1 MTLREP
7 AVLVDLLGD
16 TRASIVDQLRRQT
29 QSVAELAAALQ
40 LSEVAIRRHLHV
52 LERDGLIEAE
62 TVRRDGPG
70 RPSSVY
76 ALTDRAHRLFPDNSA
91 QLAIELLT
99 YLEEEHGHEA
109 LLGFMRWRATRQGGR
124 YAMAL
129 DGIAGSDGAERLAE
143 LLSEDGYLAEA
154 EQVTDADG
162 RTVLELTQGHCAIK
176 EIAEQHPEICA
187 YETQL
192 FSELLGTTVSREK
205 TIAGGAPA
213 CVCHITDDP
222 DDTDDARK
230 A

>member
-7 AVLVDLLGD
+7 AVLVDLLGE
-16 TRASIVDQLRRQT
+16 TRASIVDQLRRQA
-29 QSVAELAAALQ
+29 QSVAELAVALD
-40 LSEVAIRRHLHV
+40 LSEVAIRRHLQV
-52 LERDGLIEAE
+52 LERDGLVQGE

-70 RPSSVY
+70 RPSALY
-76 ALTDRAHRLFPDNSA
+76 ALTDRADRLFPDNSA
-91 QLAIELLT
+91 QLAIELLN
-99 YLEEEHGHEA
+99 YLEDQYGHGA
-109 LLGFMRWRATRQGGR
+109 LLGFMHWRAARQGGR

-129 DGIAGSDGAERLAE
+129 DGIAGSDGAERLAR

-154 EQVTDADG
+154 EQVTDESG

-176 EIAEQHPEICA
+176 EIAAQHPEICA

-192 FSELLGTTVSREK
+192 FSQLLGVDVSREK

-213 CVCHITDDP
+213 CVCHISDHTDDV
-222 DDTDDARK
+222 RK